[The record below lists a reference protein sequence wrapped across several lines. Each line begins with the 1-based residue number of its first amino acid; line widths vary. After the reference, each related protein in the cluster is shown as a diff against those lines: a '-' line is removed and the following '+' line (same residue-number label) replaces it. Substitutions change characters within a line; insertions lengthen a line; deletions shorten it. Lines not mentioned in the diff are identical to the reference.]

1 MTVPGSTTRLDI
13 GENDCGQR
21 LDRFLASKI
30 PDHSRSYFQKL
41 IREGLVLYNGSP
53 CPDPDFK
60 ISSGSVEISFPE
72 EKPREITPEK
82 IELDVIYEDNELLVI
97 NKAAGIV
104 VHPAAGNWSGTIVN
118 ALAGR
123 DKFFISETEDE
134 NLRPGIVHRLD
145 KDTSGCLII
154 AKNASSQFKLSKL
167 FSSREVKKTYAAITY
182 GFPLKDTERIET
194 LIGRHHID
202 RKKMAVVE
210 KNGKEA
216 ITIYNVVKKGI
227 VEDAKLALLDVQ
239 ILTGRTHQIRVHL
252 ASRKAPILG
261 DTVYG
266 GKQSYPAPRQML
278 HAWKIS
284 FPHPETG
291 KLLELES
298 LLPCDFREI
307 CDKF

>member
-1 MTVPGSTTRLDI
+1 MTNPSSTIRIDI
-13 GENDCGQR
+13 EEIEYGQR
-21 LDRFLASKI
+21 IDRFLASKI
-30 PDHSRSYFQKL
+30 TDRSRSYFQKL
-41 IREGLVLYNGSP
+41 IREGLVLYNGRP
-53 CPDPDFK
+53 CPDSDFK
-60 ISSGSVEISFPE
+60 ISSGTIEISIPE

-82 IELDVIYEDNELLVI
+82 IELDVIYEDKELLVI

-123 DKFFISETEDE
+123 DEFFQSETGDE

-154 AKNASSQFKLSKL
+154 AKNSSSQFKLSKL

-182 GFPLKDTERIET
+182 GFPAKYAEEINT
-194 LIGRHHID
+194 LIGRHHVD

-216 ITIYNVVKKGI
+216 ITIYKVVKKG
-227 VEDAKLALLDVQ
+227 VVDNVKLSLLDVQ

-252 ASRKAPILG
+252 ASRKIPVLG

-266 GKQSYPAPRQML
+266 GKQNFPARRQML

-284 FPHPETG
+284 FPHPESG

-298 LLPCDFREI
+298 PLPSDFQEI
-307 CDKF
+307 CDRF